1 MVKVGVVFG
10 RVGGA
15 ERATA
20 TRRAP
25 AMLGRVRVVLPIYIR
40 YIGTGG
46 GTCPPAQNLRV
57 IKRGNEFCRA
67 NFIAEALTSSTSM
80 MF

>member
-1 MVKVGVVFG
+1 MLFTNAKAYDSPKHSSHGKKLVKVGVVFG

-40 YIGTGG
+40 YIPGEAHALPHK
-46 GTCPPAQNLRV
+46 TCGL
-57 IKRGNEFCRA
+57 
-67 NFIAEALTSSTSM
+67 
-80 MF
+80 

>member
-40 YIGTGG
+40 YIPGEAHALPHK
-46 GTCPPAQNLRV
+46 TCGL
-57 IKRGNEFCRA
+57 
-67 NFIAEALTSSTSM
+67 
-80 MF
+80 